1 MWIVFNLKKVGFRNG
16 CLPIIKFSFLPGD
29 SWDSVSTALDKI
41 EGEGAL
47 EGAAAACVSFPSV
60 IEAEVD
66 EVGCF
71 LWYA

>member
-1 MWIVFNLKKVGFRNG
+1 M
-16 CLPIIKFSFLPGD
+16 IKFSFLPGD

-47 EGAAAACVSFPSV
+47 EGAAAAWVSFPSV

-71 LWYA
+71 LWSA